1 MGVLCRNYCK
11 NGFQTNCFNHLQKG
25 GWRVVKK
32 KKQTNET
39 VFKNGFRQAQG

>member
-25 GWRVVKK
+25 GVGGGEEKK
-32 KKQTNET
+32 TD
-39 VFKNGFRQAQG
+39 